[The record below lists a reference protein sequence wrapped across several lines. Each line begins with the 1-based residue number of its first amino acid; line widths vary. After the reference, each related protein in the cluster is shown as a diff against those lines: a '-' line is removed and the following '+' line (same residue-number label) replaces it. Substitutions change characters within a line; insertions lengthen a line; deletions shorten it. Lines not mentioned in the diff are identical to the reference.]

1 MPTRETSNGPDAF
14 EGSPVRLRVLLPL
27 PLAGAYDY
35 RAGPGLGLKPGDFVR
50 VPLGRRAAIGVVWD
64 DGDGTAEAV
73 AEAKLRNVS
82 ARCDVPPLS
91 GEMRRFIDWVA
102 GYTLSPPGAVLRMAM
117 SVPEALE
124 PPRPVIAYRV
134 AEDAPHP
141 DSSDP
146 GEVRLTASRR
156 RVLRELGSGPPRA
169 IAELALAAGVGA
181 GVVRSLIDMGWL
193 EEVELPRTRPPG
205 PDGTR
210 PGPVLSPEQEGAAET
225 LRERQG
231 QGFSVTL
238 VDGVTGSGK
247 TEVYFEAIA
256 AALREGRQSLVLLP
270 EIALSAQWLARFEAR
285 FGAPPAIW
293 HSEISPAQRRR
304 TWREVAEGSVPVV
317 VGARSA
323 LFLPFA
329 KLGLVVVD
337 EEHEAAFKQEDG
349 VVYHARDRA
358 VVRAR
363 FAGVPAVLVSATP
376 ALETV
381 INVERGRY
389 GVVHLPDRHGGASL
403 PEIQTIDMRRE
414 TMPRNAFLSP
424 KLREAIAET
433 LGRDEQA
440 MLFLNRRGY
449 APLTL
454 CRTCGHR
461 LNCPT
466 CTSWLVEHR
475 RAGRLQCHHCG
486 HTISRPPAC
495 PSCGDEDSF
504 VPCGPG
510 VERVAEEAGALF
522 PGARVALVTSDTMTG
537 PSAAAEFLE
546 RMAGHGIDLL
556 VGTQIVA
563 KGHHFPRLTL
573 VGVVDAD
580 LGLAGG
586 DLRAAERTYQLLHQV
601 AGRAG
606 RAERPG
612 RALLQT
618 YMPEH
623 PVMLA
628 LVALSQ
634 RSEARDDFLQIEA
647 EERRRHGWP
656 PFGRLAAII
665 VAGRDA
671 NVVDRVAREL
681 GRTAPS
687 GHGIETLG
695 PAPAPLALL
704 RGRHRRRLLVKAS
717 REINLQAAL
726 DSWLSRVRAPSNVRL
741 TVDIDPYSF
750 L

>member
-1 MPTRETSNGPDAF
+1 MPTPETSKPPGESSAL
-14 EGSPVRLRVLLPL
+14 RLRVLLPL

-35 RAGPGLGLKPGDFVR
+35 RADPELGLKPGDFVD
-50 VPLGRRAAIGVVWD
+50 VPLGRRRAIGVVWD
-64 DGDGTAEAV
+64 PEKKAGEPV
-73 AEAKLRNVS
+73 AEAKLRDVIGRR
-82 ARCDVPPLS
+82 AVPPLPA
-91 GEMRRFIDWVA
+91 EMRRFIDWVSA
-102 GYTLSPPGAVLRMAM
+102 YTLSPPGAVLRMAM
-117 SVPEALE
+117 SVPEAFDL
-124 PPRPVIAYRV
+124 PRPVLACRLSE
-134 AEDAPHP
+134 AAPHP
-141 DSSDP
+141 DTTDP
-146 GEVRLTASRR
+146 GELRLTAARR
-156 RVLRELGSGPPRA
+156 RVLRELGTGPPRPL
-169 IAELALAAGVGA
+169 AELALAAAVGP
-181 GVVRSLIDMGWL
+181 GVVRGLVDMGWI
-193 EEVELPRTRPPG
+193 EMVEVAKPRALWPDGAQKG
-205 PDGTR
+205 PD
-210 PGPVLSPEQEGAAET
+210 LSAEQRAAAEA
-225 LRERQG
+225 LVGRLG

-256 AALREGRQSLVLLP
+256 ANIRAGKQSLVLLP
-270 EIALSAQWLARFEAR
+270 EIALGAQWLSRFEQR
-285 FGAPPAIW
+285 FGAPPAVW
-293 HSEISPAQRRR
+293 HSEISLAQRRR
-304 TWREVAEGSVPVV
+304 TWREVAEGTLPVI

-329 KLGLVVVD
+329 KLGLIVVD

-349 VVYHARDRA
+349 VIYHARDMA

-363 FAGVPAVLVSATP
+363 HAAVPAVLVSATP
-376 ALETV
+376 SLETV

-389 GVVHLPDRHGGASL
+389 TSVHLADRHAGASL
-403 PEIQTIDMRRE
+403 PEIQTIDLRKAPP
-414 TMPRNAFLSP
+414 PRNTFLSP
-424 KLREAIAET
+424 KLREAVAET
-433 LGRDEQA
+433 LARGEQA

-461 LNCPT
+461 LNCPA
-466 CTSWLVEHR
+466 CTAWLVEHR
-475 RAGRLQCHHCG
+475 RTGKLQCHHCG
-486 HTISRPPAC
+486 YTAPVPRAC
-495 PSCGDEDSF
+495 PSCGDDDSF

-510 VERVAEEAGALF
+510 VERVAEEAVALF
-522 PGARVALVTSDTMTG
+522 PQARTAIVTSDTMTG
-537 PSAAAEFLE
+537 PRAAEDFLS
-546 RMAGHGIDLL
+546 RMAGSEIDLL

-623 PVMLA
+623 PVMQA
-628 LVALSQ
+628 LVALS
-634 RSEARDDFLQIEA
+634 RAPEARDRFLQTEA

-656 PFGRLAAII
+656 PFGRLAAIV
-665 VAGRDA
+665 VAGPDVA
-671 NVVDRVAREL
+671 VVDRVARDL
-681 GRTAPS
+681 GRSAPS
-687 GHGIETLG
+687 GNGIETLG
-695 PAPAPLALL
+695 PAPAPLSIL

-717 REINLQAAL
+717 REANLQAAI
-726 DSWLSRVRAPSNVRL
+726 DSWLSGIRVPSNVRL
-741 TVDIDPYSF
+741 QVDIDPYSF

>member
-1 MPTRETSNGPDAF
+1 MPTGETSNGPDPFDDA
-14 EGSPVRLRVLLPL
+14 GVRVRVLLPL
-27 PLAGAYDY
+27 PLAGPYDY
-35 RAGPGLGLKPGDFVR
+35 RVGPGLGLKPGDFVR
-50 VPLGRRAAIGVVWD
+50 VPLGRRQMVGVVWGES
-64 DGDGTAEAV
+64 DGEGV
-73 AEAKLRNVS
+73 AEARLKNVS
-82 ARCDVPPLS
+82 GRCDVPPLS
-91 GEMRRFIDWVA
+91 EEMRRFIDWVA
-102 GYTLSPPGAVLRMAM
+102 NYTLSPPGAVLRMAM

-124 PPRPVIAYRV
+124 PPKPVIAYRL
-134 AEDAPHP
+134 ADDAPHP
-141 DSSDP
+141 DTTDP
-146 GEVRLTASRR
+146 GELRLTQARR
-156 RVLRELGSGPPRA
+156 RVLRELGTGPPRG
-169 IAELALAAGVGA
+169 IAELGLAAGVGA
-181 GVVRSLIDMGWL
+181 GVVRTLVEMGWL
-193 EEVELPRTRPPG
+193 EQVERPRARPAG
-205 PDGTR
+205 PDGAR
-210 PGPVLSPEQEGAAET
+210 PGPTLSAEQESAAET
-225 LRERQG
+225 LRGRLG

-256 AALREGRQSLVLLP
+256 MALRQGRQSLVLLP

-304 TWREVAEGSVPVV
+304 TWREIAEGNVPVV

-329 KLGLVVVD
+329 NLGLVVVD

-349 VVYHARDRA
+349 VIYHARDMA

-363 FAGVPAVLVSATP
+363 FAEAPAVLVSATP

-381 INVERGRY
+381 VNVERGRY
-389 GVVHLPDRHGGASL
+389 AAVHLPDRHGGASL
-403 PEIQTIDMRRE
+403 PAIRTIDMRRE
-414 TMPRNAFLSP
+414 TLPRNAFLSP
-424 KLREAIAET
+424 TLREAIAET

-461 LNCPT
+461 LSCPT

-475 RAGRLQCHHCG
+475 RAHRLQCHHCG
-486 HTISRPPAC
+486 YTAGRPSTC

-522 PGARVALVTSDTMTG
+522 PGAQVALVTSDTMTG
-537 PSAAAEFLE
+537 PRAAAEFLE
-546 RMAGHGIDLL
+546 KMAGHGIDLL
-556 VGTQIVA
+556 IGTQIVA

-580 LGLAGG
+580 LGLGGG

-606 RAERPG
+606 RAEKPG

-623 PVMLA
+623 PVMQA

-634 RSEARDDFLQIEA
+634 ERDARDRFLAIEA
-647 EERRRHGWP
+647 EERQRHGWP

-665 VAGRDA
+665 VAGPDA
-671 NVVDRVAREL
+671 HAVDRVAREL
-681 GRTAPS
+681 GAAAPHAN
-687 GHGIETLG
+687 GVEVLG

-704 RGRHRRRLLVKAS
+704 RGRHRRRLLLKAT
-717 REINLQAAL
+717 RETNLQQAL
-726 DSWLSRVRAPSNVRL
+726 DSWLSRVRVPANVRVQ
-741 TVDIDPYSF
+741 VDIDPYSF

>member
-1 MPTRETSNGPDAF
+1 MPTGETSNGPGRF
-14 EGSPVRLRVLLPL
+14 EGGERVRVLLPL

-35 RAGPGLGLKPGDFVR
+35 RVGPGLALKLGEFVR
-50 VPLGRRAAIGVVWD
+50 VPLGRRQAIGVVW
-64 DGDGTAEAV
+64 GGSAGEGV

-82 ARCDVPPLS
+82 ARCDAPPLS
-91 GEMRRFIDWVA
+91 AEMRRFIDWVA
-102 GYTLSPPGAVLRMAM
+102 DYTLSPPGAVLRMAM
-117 SVPEALE
+117 SVPEAIE
-124 PPRPVIAYRV
+124 PPKPTIAYRL
-134 AEDAPHP
+134 AEEAPHP
-141 DSSDP
+141 DGSDP
-146 GEVRLTASRR
+146 GEVRLTTARR
-156 RVLRELGSGPPRA
+156 RVLRELGSRLPRGV
-169 IAELALAAGVGA
+169 AELALAAGVGA
-181 GVVRSLIDMGWL
+181 GVVRSLVEIGWL
-193 EEVELPRTRPPG
+193 EEVELPRVRGVAPDGARPG
-205 PDGTR
+205 PD
-210 PGPVLSPEQEGAAET
+210 LSPEQVVAADT
-225 LRERQG
+225 LRERLG

-238 VDGVTGSGK
+238 LDGVTGSGK
-247 TEVYFEAIA
+247 TEVYFETIA
-256 AALREGRQSLVLLP
+256 AALRQGRQVLVLLP

-285 FGAPPAIW
+285 FGVPPAVW
-293 HSEISPAQRRR
+293 HSEIPPAQRRR
-304 TWREVAEGSVPVV
+304 TWRAVAEGDVPVI

-329 KLGLVVVD
+329 RLGLVVVD

-349 VVYHARDRA
+349 VIYHARDMA

-363 FAGVPAVLVSATP
+363 FAEAPAVLVSATP

-389 GVVHLPDRHGGASL
+389 GAVHLPDRHGGAAL
-403 PEIQTIDMRRE
+403 PTIQTVDMRRE
-414 TMPRNAFLSP
+414 AMPRNAFLSP
-424 KLREAIAET
+424 RLREAIAET
-433 LGRDEQA
+433 LARDEQV

-486 HTISRPPAC
+486 YTAARPPAC

-522 PGARVALVTSDTMTG
+522 PGAQVALVTSDTMTG
-537 PSAAAEFLE
+537 PRAAAEFLE

-556 VGTQIVA
+556 IGTQIVA

-580 LGLAGG
+580 LGLSGG

-623 PVMLA
+623 PVMQA
-628 LVALSQ
+628 LVALS
-634 RSEARDDFLQIEA
+634 RERDARDRFLAIEA
-647 EERRRHGWP
+647 EERERHGWP
-656 PFGRLAAII
+656 PFGRLAAVI
-665 VAGRDA
+665 VAGPDA
-671 NVVDRVAREL
+671 ATVDRVAREL

-687 GHGIETLG
+687 GNGIETLG

-717 REINLQAAL
+717 RESNLQAVL
-726 DSWLSRVRAPSNVRL
+726 DSWLHGVRVPSNVRL
-741 TVDIDPYSF
+741 QVDIDPYSF

>member
-1 MPTRETSNGPDAF
+1 MPTGETSNGPGPF
-14 EGSPVRLRVLLPL
+14 EGGERVRVLLPL

-35 RAGPGLGLKPGDFVR
+35 RVGPGLGLKPGDFVR
-50 VPLGRRAAIGVVWD
+50 VPLGRRQAIGVVWGKS
-64 DGDGTAEAV
+64 DGESV
-73 AEAKLRNVS
+73 AEAKLKNVS
-82 ARCDVPPLS
+82 GCCDVPRLNE
-91 GEMRRFIDWVA
+91 EMRRFIDWVA
-102 GYTLSPPGAVLRMAM
+102 DYNLSPPGAVLRMAM

-124 PPRPVIAYRV
+124 PPKPVIAWRV
-134 AEDAPHP
+134 AENAPHP
-141 DSSDP
+141 DSTDP
-146 GEVRLTASRR
+146 GEVRLTTARR
-156 RVLRELGSGPPRA
+156 RVLRELGSGPARG
-169 IAELALAAGVGA
+169 IAELALAAGVGV
-181 GVVRSLIDMGWL
+181 GVVRTLIAMGWL
-193 EEVELPRTRPPG
+193 EEVELPRARAAG
-205 PDGTR
+205 PDGAR
-210 PGPVLSPEQEGAAET
+210 PGPELSPEQESAAGT
-225 LRERQG
+225 LRGRLG

-238 VDGVTGSGK
+238 LDGVTGSGK

-256 AALREGRQSLVLLP
+256 AVLREGRQALVLLP

-285 FGAPPAIW
+285 FGAPPAVW

-304 TWREVAEGSVPVV
+304 TWRAAAEGDVAVV

-329 KLGLVVVD
+329 RLGLVVVD

-349 VVYHARDRA
+349 VIYHARDMA

-363 FAGVPAVLVSATP
+363 FAGAPAVLVSATP

-389 GVVHLPDRHGGASL
+389 GAVHLPDRHGGASL
-403 PEIQTIDMRRE
+403 PAIQTIDMRRE
-414 TMPRNAFLSP
+414 ALPRNAFLSP

-461 LNCPT
+461 LSCPT

-475 RAGRLQCHHCG
+475 RAGRLLCHHCG
-486 HTISRPPAC
+486 YTAVRPPAC

-522 PGARVALVTSDTMTG
+522 PGAQVALVTSDTMTG
-537 PSAAAEFLE
+537 PRAAAEFLE

-556 VGTQIVA
+556 IGTQIVA

-606 RAERPG
+606 RATRPG

-623 PVMLA
+623 PVMRA

-634 RSEARDDFLQIEA
+634 EREARDRFLAIEA
-647 EERRRHGWP
+647 EERQRHGWP

-665 VAGRDA
+665 LAGRDA
-671 NVVDRVAREL
+671 SVVDRVAREL
-681 GRTAPS
+681 ARTAPS
-687 GHGIETLG
+687 GNGIETLG

-717 REINLQAAL
+717 REINLQAAI
-726 DSWLSRVRAPSNVRL
+726 DSWLRGVRVPANVRL
-741 TVDIDPYSF
+741 QVDIDPYSF